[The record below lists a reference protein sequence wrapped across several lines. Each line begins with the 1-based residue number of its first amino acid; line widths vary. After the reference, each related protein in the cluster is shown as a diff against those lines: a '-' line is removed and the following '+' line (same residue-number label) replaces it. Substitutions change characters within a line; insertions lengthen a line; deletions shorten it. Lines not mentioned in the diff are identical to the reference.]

1 MLTCNINGEYK
12 IFKNKK
18 LEYTFSNF
26 ILKSA
31 FYNSNSNSIIPKALE
46 RVNIDNIKL
55 TTSIDIDLSAD
66 YNPIEFPTIKTI
78 NELNTSG
85 VYFKEYNIP
94 VYEMKEDENFYY
106 YELNSFFRYDAKEN
120 LGNFTAIM
128 AGNFSASYV
137 KDANGNRATFSKL
150 EDEILDILYT
160 IRLKFSKKCS
170 LTLNGVT
177 YDNLI
182 VKDTTDEEYKKTYIN
197 ANRNGWGINNLLN
210 LIGYNTTCEESI
222 HNYEFCTFSIYN
234 KTNNRYLG
242 NTRLINSYNVEYN
255 YIVDSTNSNKFN
267 YNLSTTLNSDVNLRL
282 FNSQD
287 MYLMH
292 FHVDS
297 DTTFE
302 ATMFDISLNE
312 YMCFKKLNSVL
323 NFDEYIIN
331 YINKI
336 NSKKLTDTEYFNNF
350 LAYDINYKIIKN
362 RINFFRKKYPDIFSD
377 TLSINSDMSYELT
390 FDDVIKFLANLE
402 NFKKQIKN
410 ISAYEYYKYF
420 YKFIIQ
426 FPDNFITVPAGKNI
440 FLENTSKFTL
450 NFTFNAG

>member
-26 ILKSA
+26 ILKSN
-31 FYNSNSNSIIPKALE
+31 FYNSNSNSIIPKAHE

-78 NELNTSG
+78 NSLGTSG
-85 VYFKEYNIP
+85 IYFKEYNIP

-106 YELNSFFRYDAKEN
+106 YEFNSFFRYDDKEN

-137 KDANGNRATFSKL
+137 KDANGNRATFAKL

-210 LIGYNTTCEESI
+210 LIGYNTKCEERLDDG
-222 HNYEFCTFSIYN
+222 EFCTFSIYN

-242 NTRLINSYNVEYN
+242 NTRLINSYNIQYDYN
-255 YIVDSTNSNKFN
+255 VDPNNSNKFK
-267 YNLSTTLNSDVNLRL
+267 YNLTTTLNSDVNTRL

-287 MYLMH
+287 MYLKY
-292 FHVDS
+292 FNIES
-297 DTTFE
+297 D
-302 ATMFDISLNE
+302 TMFDMSLNE
-312 YMCFKKLNSVL
+312 YICFKKLSSVL
-323 NFDEYIIN
+323 NFDESIIN

-336 NSKKLTDTEYFNNF
+336 DSIKLKDSEYFNNF
-350 LAYDINYKIIKN
+350 LMYDSSYKIIKN
-362 RINFFRKKYPDIFSD
+362 RINFFRKKYPDIFSN
-377 TLSINSDMSYELT
+377 TLSINSNISYELT
-390 FDDVIKFLANLE
+390 FDDVLKFLTNLE
-402 NFKKQIKN
+402 NFKNQLKN
-410 ISAYEYYKYF
+410 ISSFEYNRYF

-426 FPDNFITVPAGKNI
+426 FPDNFITVPTGKNI

-450 NFTFNAG
+450 SFTFNEG